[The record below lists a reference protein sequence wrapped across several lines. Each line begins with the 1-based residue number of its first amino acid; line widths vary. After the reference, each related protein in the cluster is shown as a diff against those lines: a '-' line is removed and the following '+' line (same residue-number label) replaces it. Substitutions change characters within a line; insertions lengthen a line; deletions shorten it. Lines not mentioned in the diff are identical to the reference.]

1 MRNYSVRTDET
12 HYDVPA
18 TCEVRPARAEDIPR
32 IAQFIR
38 DLAAVE
44 SFPGAVTANESDLET
59 VLFGADAFA
68 RALMVQVAGEAA
80 GFALYYPTY
89 STVTGRRGVHL
100 EDLYVTERFRGRAL
114 GELLMRRLADLAWG
128 TGGRLEWW
136 VLQSNIDALRFYRR
150 LGARDVS
157 EIAVW
162 RLADR
167 PLDQF
172 ANPEV

>member
-1 MRNYSVRTDET
+1 MRNSSVRPET
-12 HYDVPA
+12 RQDVPA
-18 TCEVRPARAEDIPR
+18 TADVRPARAEDIPR

-38 DLAAVE
+38 DLAAEE

-68 RALMVQVAGEAA
+68 RALVVQVAGEAV
-80 GFALYYPTY
+80 GFAVYYPTY

-100 EDLYVTERFRGRAL
+100 EDLYVTDRFRGHGI
-114 GELLMRRLADLAWG
+114 GELLMRRLAILARE

-136 VLQSNIDALRFYRR
+136 VLRSNTHAHRFYGR

-172 ANPEV
+172 VNLKA